1 MRIIDVRVRT
11 EVDKADASANQ
22 RVKRFCEKKKEANVI
37 AIAAEMK
44 FKLAVIT
51 EQA

>member
-1 MRIIDVRVRT
+1 MRIIEVKVRI
-11 EVDKADASANQ
+11 EVNKADASASQ
-22 RVKRFCEKKKEANVI
+22 RGKRFCEKKKEVNVI

-44 FKLAVIT
+44 FRLAVII

>member
-1 MRIIDVRVRT
+1 MRIIEVKVRM
-11 EVDKADASANQ
+11 EVDKADASASQ
-22 RVKRFCEKKKEANVI
+22 RVKRFCEKKKDVNVI
-37 AIAAEMK
+37 AIAADRK